1 MARDDKGV
9 VAVFRNDIVKNPG
22 KSIEQGRPIFDD
34 IEVVEL
40 RFPGSKNI
48 SVFPAMEF
56 SHWDDDEINGGQ
68 RPYTYAERFSRQYQ
82 QFKAH
87 QQQTKSG
94 TPLDYLPFLTEAKR
108 AELRALNIY
117 TAEAL
122 TIIDGPELKNLG
134 PGGRE
139 LKNQAIAFLE
149 TSSDG
154 ARLTKMEAELETMRA
169 RNQML
174 EDDLKASTSALRDK
188 PPVTANEF
196 DSMSDDQLRA
206 HIKSLSGVEPKGNL
220 PRKTLIRMAQ
230 EQKENV
236 AA

>member
-1 MARDDKGV
+1 MRDDRGV
-9 VAVFRNDIVKNPG
+9 VAVFRNDIVKNHA
-22 KSIEQGRPIFDD
+22 KSVEAGRPVFDD
-34 IEVVEL
+34 VEL
-40 RFPGSKNI
+40 VEMRYAGSKNI
-48 SVFPAMEF
+48 SVFPATEF
-56 SHWDDDEINGGQ
+56 SHWDEDEINGGQ
-68 RPYTYAERFSRQYQ
+68 RAVTYAERFSRQYQ

-122 TIIDGPELKNLG
+122 SLLDGAELKNLG

-139 LKNQAIAFLE
+139 MKNQAIGFLE
-149 TSSDG
+149 TSSDV
-154 ARLTKMEAELETMRA
+154 ARLSKMEEELTALKA
-169 RNQML
+169 RNQVL
-174 EDDLKASTSALRDK
+174 EDDLKAGPRQGAVDEEPAEFVNMTDTQLRD
-188 PPVTANEF
+188 
-196 DSMSDDQLRA
+196 
-206 HIKSLSGVEPKGNL
+206 HIKALTGIAPKGH
-220 PRKTLIRMAQ
+220 PSRKTLIRMAQ

>member
-1 MARDDKGV
+1 MAIDDTGL
-9 VAVFRNDIVKNPG
+9 VAVFRNGIVKNVA
-22 KSIEQGRPIFDD
+22 KSVEAGRPIFDD
-34 IEVVEL
+34 VEL
-40 RFPGSKNI
+40 VEIRSAGSKDV
-48 SVFPAMEF
+48 SVFPAMDF
-56 SHWDDDEINGGQ
+56 SHWDIDVGSGEQ
-68 RPYTYAERFSRQYQ
+68 RMFSYAERFSRQYQ

-122 TIIDGPELKNLG
+122 SVVDGAELKNLG

-139 LKNQAIAFLE
+139 MKNQVIAFLE
-149 TSSDG
+149 SSSDM
-154 ARLTKMEAELETMRA
+154 ARVTKLEAELEAMKA
-169 RNQML
+169 RNQVL
-174 EDDLKASTSALRDK
+174 EDDLKSVIK
-188 PPVTANEF
+188 PPVTPF
-196 DSMSDDQLRA
+196 DGMSDEQLRD
-206 HIKSLSGVEPKGNL
+206 HIKTVTGVEPKGNL

-230 EQKENV
+230 EQRDSV